1 MAATNRQ
8 KMKLLYLMR
17 MLEEETDSEHGLTMG
32 DILERL
38 EEEGISAERK
48 SIYRDIQA
56 LRDFGL
62 DVKTYNRHPV
72 EYALVKSELGLSDI
86 MMLVDAVQSSR
97 FLTERKSSQLVKS
110 LKGLA
115 SERERKLLDKRVHV
129 QGRIKSLNESVFHNV
144 DAIHAAIQQKRK
156 IQFMYFKYG
165 TDLKRHSKYSGKQY
179 IETPVNVVYADG
191 MYYLVAFND
200 VHDKF
205 VTYRIDRMQL
215 LQVSDEPATRNA
227 RIANYTFEDFE
238 YQSFGMFDGEAVTVT
253 LRVKEGLV
261 DAVVDKFGNGVP
273 VVKSSNEAVDLSVPV
288 RISPQ
293 FFGWVAG
300 MDGGVRICSPKRV
313 ATAYRAWLDKLK
325 AQME

>member
-1 MAATNRQ
+1 MSTTNHQ
-8 KMKLLYLMR
+8 KLKLLYLMR
-17 MLEEETDSEHGLTMG
+17 MLQEETDSEHGLTMA

-38 EEEGISAERK
+38 EAEGIAAERK

-62 DVKTYNRHPV
+62 DVQTYKRHPV
-72 EYALVKSELGLSDI
+72 EYALVKSELELSDI

-97 FLTERKSSQLVKS
+97 FLTERKSGQLVKS

-129 QGRIKSLNESVFHNV
+129 QGRIKSQNESVFHNV
-144 DAIHAAIQQKRK
+144 DAIHLALQQKRK
-156 IQFMYFKYG
+156 VQFMYFKYG
-165 TDLKRHSKYSGKQY
+165 TDLKRRSKRDGKQY
-179 IETPVNVVYADG
+179 VETPVSVVYADG

-200 VHDKF
+200 KHDKF

-227 RIANYTFEDFE
+227 RIANYAFEDFE
-238 YQSFGMFDGEAVTVT
+238 YQTFGMFDGEPVTVT
-253 LRVKEGLV
+253 LSVDAKLV
-261 DAVVDKFGNGVP
+261 DAAVDKFGNDVP
-273 VVKSSNEAVDLSVPV
+273 IAKAGEKAVEVRVPV
-288 RISPQ
+288 RVSPQ

-300 MDGGVRICSPKRV
+300 MDGGVRICAPKRV
-313 ATAYRAWLDKLK
+313 AADYRAWLMRL
-325 AQME
+325 AEQ